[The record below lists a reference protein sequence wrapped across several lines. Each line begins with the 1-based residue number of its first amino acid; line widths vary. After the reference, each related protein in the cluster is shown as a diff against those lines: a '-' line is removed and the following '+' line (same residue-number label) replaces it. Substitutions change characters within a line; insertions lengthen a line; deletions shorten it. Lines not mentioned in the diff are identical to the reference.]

1 MKNYSVIIDNIPDR
15 GDKELPATAKQLDY
29 LQHLGIFED
38 NYLDTLGKWQASYLI
53 EKVKEAKE
61 NLAIDIVKSRR
72 KKSTNIRSA
81 WKLAIIFIIAIWGL
95 FKIISPWKEEANKST
110 PIILS
115 NKLSNKNTE
124 SLPPEKTEIIEPPIT
139 VFNQLILPTSI
150 ISTEDLILKNVDQ
163 VAMKVYKGSK
173 ITIDKR
179 SESGLLSMTINDKF
193 YSGYEDLLMGKV
205 KLDK

>member
-72 KKSTNIRSA
+72 KKST
-81 WKLAIIFIIAIWGL
+81 
-95 FKIISPWKEEANKST
+95 
-110 PIILS
+110 
-115 NKLSNKNTE
+115 
-124 SLPPEKTEIIEPPIT
+124 
-139 VFNQLILPTSI
+139 
-150 ISTEDLILKNVDQ
+150 
-163 VAMKVYKGSK
+163 KV
-173 ITIDKR
+173 
-179 SESGLLSMTINDKF
+179 
-193 YSGYEDLLMGKV
+193 V
-205 KLDK
+205 